1 MKGRINYLRLILAAG
16 LAIVLIGGSF
26 ALLYLLFAQKD
37 DGLTYEMVNIQ
48 AGNDYVVSGG
58 YLTYATDT
66 GLIQYQLESSRV
78 TQTKLSSPVDGFD
91 VSASMTA
98 VYAGSAFQL
107 KNYDVLNLS
116 GTIRS
121 VSCGTHYCAV
131 LRTSQTSGM
140 DSIIL
145 FNASGEAVG
154 NPIDFTDT
162 KVVSFG
168 FDTVGGRETLW
179 VITLN
184 TEASLPVT
192 NIRLYDYNNG
202 GTMSYYPTFYD
213 QSIEKLAFT
222 DESVFL
228 IGTQDIIRYSQS
240 GSREQYRVKIYGK
253 EVVDYRQ
260 SGDYVYFLLKPR
272 GESNAHTL
280 YVLALAEGDA
290 ANATSMTLYVG
301 EEVVRAYL
309 ASSGVRIVTGTRFLS
324 YTFAGRRSK
333 DLELEHPASY
343 AVALDTGRFLLVSGT
358 DCYICTDT

>member
-37 DGLTYEMVNIQ
+37 DGLTYEKVNIQ

-58 YLTYATDT
+58 YLTYATNT

-179 VITLN
+179 GSTLN
-184 TEASLPVT
+184 TEASLRGT
-192 NIRLYDYNNG
+192 NMRL
-202 GTMSYYPTFYD
+202 
-213 QSIEKLAFT
+213 
-222 DESVFL
+222 
-228 IGTQDIIRYSQS
+228 
-240 GSREQYRVKIYGK
+240 
-253 EVVDYRQ
+253 
-260 SGDYVYFLLKPR
+260 
-272 GESNAHTL
+272 
-280 YVLALAEGDA
+280 
-290 ANATSMTLYVG
+290 
-301 EEVVRAYL
+301 
-309 ASSGVRIVTGTRFLS
+309 
-324 YTFAGRRSK
+324 
-333 DLELEHPASY
+333 
-343 AVALDTGRFLLVSGT
+343 
-358 DCYICTDT
+358 